1 MAISK
6 DAIFSILSMDAYNR
20 GAGAAITFT
29 NDDIGNATQT
39 TDSDS
44 EIRDAVNANDQS
56 GAQRAGFFAVQAVQY
71 VHGRDGEVQS
81 V

>member
-6 DAIFSILSMDAYNR
+6 DVFFSILSMDAYNR
-20 GAGAAITFT
+20 GEGAAIKFA

-39 TDSDS
+39 RNSDR
-44 EIRDAVNANDQS
+44 EIRGAVDANDQS
-56 GAQRAGFFAVQAVQY
+56 GAQRAGFFAVQY

-81 V
+81 I